1 MLVWARTLT
10 VASADMWGVLFVV
23 DGDVGEQCAVED
35 AAFG

>member
-1 MLVWARTLT
+1 
-10 VASADMWGVLFVV
+10 MWGVLFVV